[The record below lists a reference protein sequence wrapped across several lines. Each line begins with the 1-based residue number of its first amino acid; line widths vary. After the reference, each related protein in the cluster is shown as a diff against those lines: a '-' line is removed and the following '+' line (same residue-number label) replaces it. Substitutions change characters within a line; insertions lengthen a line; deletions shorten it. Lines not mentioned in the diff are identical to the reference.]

1 MILLLHAV
9 ALTGY
14 ALAATLLAV
23 SFARGGRQSLAGVL
37 TLLGVGVA
45 AHAASLGLYR
55 ATWGELPLVGLGP
68 SLSVLAFLIALG
80 SLAVAAFGEMGPL
93 GLVLLPL
100 VVLLGGVSAWT
111 GVQPSGEPLAFRG
124 PWFAM
129 HVVLAF
135 LGYASLALAFAAGL
149 MYLLQFRELKS
160 KRFGAVFRFFPP
172 LDTLDRVGQRA
183 LLAGFPALTLGLVLG
198 WAWTVRF
205 QGSFEIRNPHVLSGV
220 LAWVVI
226 AAVLGVHA
234 GRGRQGWRAALASVL
249 GFAVVVVSYVMFR
262 VQSPDA
268 GFL

>member
-1 MILLLHAV
+1 MVLVLHAV

-14 ALAATLLAV
+14 AFAAGLLAV
-23 SFARGGRQSLAGVL
+23 SFARGGRDRVSGLVAVL
-37 TLLGVGVA
+37 GIALL
-45 AHAASLGLYR
+45 AHASSFAMYLADWR
-55 ATWGELPLVGLGP
+55 ELPLVGIGP

-80 SLAVAAFGEMGPL
+80 SLGVAVFGGLGPL

-100 VVLLGGVSAWT
+100 VVLVGGIAAWM
-111 GVQPSGEPLAFRG
+111 GIEPSGQPLAFRG

-135 LGYASLALAFAAGL
+135 LGYAGLALAFAAGL

-183 LLAGFPALTLGLVLG
+183 LLAAFPALTLGLVLG
-198 WAWTVRF
+198 WAWTFRF
-205 QGSFEIRNPHVLSGV
+205 AGSLEIRNPHVLSGV

-226 AAVLGVHA
+226 ALALAARA
-234 GRGRQGWRAALASVL
+234 GRGRQGHRAAVASVF
-249 GFAVVVVSYVMFR
+249 GFAVVVVSYVLFR
-262 VQSPDA
+262 VQSPEA